1 MLKRSV
7 VMWLLALAMLVSVQA
22 QEKVLLQY
30 KAKEGQV
37 STYKAE
43 GELAMEFGGTKF
55 NIELKIVQRQKITK
69 IAANGEITQESTT
82 EEYEM
87 SFNGNKAP
95 ADEDMLKGKEII
107 TIRADGSRVSKEVE
121 GRDEPEGAEG
131 QEHLSQAFQV
141 IFSDKP
147 VGTGDKWNY
156 EFKEDKKAGTLPG
169 VAEYEVVGFE
179 KVGNVPC
186 VHIKHNYQAKG
197 GSAKLSGTGESWIEI
212 ASGDTV
218 RGTYKLENIQFGPED
233 EGAPPASGTFSMTRV
248 SGSPIGEVAATGA
261 AGQDKPKEG
270 DTPKEGDK
278 ATEGAKPDE
287 KKDEKKEEDKKKKE
301 KTIEEVTKDYEKME
315 GLFTL
320 YRKKE
325 AGKETIYAEVRE
337 DQLNKLMFLQ
347 ATVSDGPTSGLPA
360 GMPVNDILFKLVRR
374 DEQVLFVVPN
384 IQFRVDPNRPIS
396 RAVKRSFADAYLEAF
411 KIEAKSEERK
421 TVLIN
426 ISDFFRSD
434 IAQVTQAAAAA
445 GGGNYSIDREKTI
458 YNYIKLFPE
467 NMVVQTAYH
476 FTGGRGPQGA
486 GGLASIFGGGGSAE
500 LADPRSMPMTINYNL
515 WVLPEDNGY
524 RPRLHD
530 PRVGY
535 FTVDFQDFSEDKEDQ
550 TVRYILRWHIEKADP
565 NAAMSPPKQPIVFW
579 LDNAIP
585 LEYRDA
591 VRKGILTWNKAFEKL
606 GIQDAIVVK
615 QMPDNADWDHADMR
629 YNVIRWVAS
638 PSSGYAVALFR
649 VNPLTGQILN
659 ASITVDANMT
669 RFTKLEFDQMV
680 NPLAA
685 IQALEKEHTP
695 EGHDHRMCQYAQ
707 QALPQAWLGM
717 VSMNFLAGGR
727 NATKV
732 TEKQYMDDFIISVV
746 SHEMGHIMGL
756 RHNFISSI
764 ANSMND
770 LANGGRIRE
779 VGVTASVMDYTP
791 FNQMALHS
799 PNTEYWSTTVGPYDI
814 WAIEYGYTPIA
825 ASSPEGE
832 KTQLKAIARRGTE
845 RGLAYQS
852 DEVADSFDPLIS
864 RFDLASDPLQYWELK
879 MKDTRDLLKVLPSRV
894 PERGESYYQ
903 FTRYFNMLMGQYAQ
917 SGFIASRYIGALHLR
932 GNHRGD
938 PNEKP
943 PLVPAN
949 ASDQRRALK
958 LLRDYIFSK
967 EAFNFPKSVYLKLAP
982 DPNPDLMTAI
992 MGGVRQDAPI
1002 RDQISNLQS
1011 AILGRVFNPTVLSR
1025 VVNNEFKSAKPQ
1037 EALTLAELFRTV
1049 TDAVWEEVRTG
1060 ENVDSLRRQLQ
1071 RSHVKVMVDMLVKPS
1086 TNVPDDAKM
1095 LARYHL
1101 RQLRTGI
1108 QKALPNARDEYTRAH
1123 YSEVLDVIAK
1133 ALDAKY
1139 MLGGQQPA
1147 APSLRDLLGL

>member
-1 MLKRSV
+1 
-7 VMWLLALAMLVSVQA
+7 MWLLVLVTLTGVQA
-22 QEKVLLQY
+22 QEKVLLQN
-30 KAKEGQV
+30 KAKEGQI

-43 GELAMEFGGTKF
+43 GELAVEFGGNKL

-69 IAANGEITQESTT
+69 VAANGEITQEVTT

-95 ADEDMLKGKEII
+95 ADEEMLKGKEII
-107 TIRADGSRVSKEVE
+107 VIRPDGSRVSKEVE
-121 GRDEPEGAEG
+121 GRDEPEDSGG
-131 QEHLSQAFQV
+131 QEHLSQAFQ
-141 IFSDKP
+141 IMFSDKP
-147 VGTGDKWNY
+147 VGVGDKWSY

-169 VAEYEVVGFE
+169 TAEFELVGFE
-179 KVGNVPC
+179 KVNNVSC
-186 VHIKHNYQAKG
+186 AHIKGSYRAKEG
-197 GSAKLSGTGESWIEI
+197 DAKLTATGETWIEV
-212 ASGDTV
+212 ASGDAV
-218 RGTYKLENIQFGPED
+218 RGEYKLDNIQFGPED
-233 EGAPPASGTFSMTRV
+233 AGAPPATGTFRMTRV
-248 SGSPIGEVAATGA
+248 SGSPIGEVDAAGATG
-261 AGQDKPKEG
+261 Q

-278 ATEGAKPDE
+278 TTEGAKPD
-287 KKDEKKEEDKKKKE
+287 DKKEEDKKKKE
-301 KTIEEVTKDYEKME
+301 KTIEEIVKDYEKME

-325 AGKETIYAEVRE
+325 AGKETIYAEIKE
-337 DQLNKLMFLQ
+337 ELLNKLMFLQ
-347 ATVSDGPTSGLPA
+347 ATVSDGPTSGMPA
-360 GMPVNDILFKLVRR
+360 GMPINDILFKLVRR
-374 DEQVLFVVPN
+374 DEQILLVVPN
-384 IQFRVDPNRPIS
+384 IQFRVDPNKPIA

-411 KIEAKSEERK
+411 KIEAKNEERK
-421 TVLIN
+421 SVLIN

-486 GGLASIFGGGGSAE
+486 GGLAAILGGGGSAE
-500 LADPRSMPMTINYNL
+500 LADPRSMPMTVNYNL
-515 WVLPEDNGY
+515 WVLPENNGY

-530 PRVGY
+530 SRVGY
-535 FTVDFQDFSEDKEDQ
+535 FTVDFQDFSTDKEDQ
-550 TVRYILRWHIEKADP
+550 MVRYILRWNIEKADP
-565 NAAMSPPKQPIVFW
+565 NTAMSPPKQPIVFW

-585 LEYRDA
+585 VEYRDA
-591 VRKGILTWNKAFEKL
+591 VKKGILTWNKAFEKL
-606 GIQDAIVVK
+606 GIKDAIVVN
-615 QMPDNADWDHADMR
+615 QMPDDADWDHADMR

-638 PSSGYAVALFR
+638 PGSGYAVALFR

-669 RFTKLEFDQMV
+669 RFTKIEFDQMV

-685 IQALEKEHTP
+685 LQALEKDNP
-695 EGHDHRMCQYAQ
+695 AGHDYRLCQYAQ

-717 VSMNFLAGGR
+717 VSMNFLAPGR

-732 TEKQYMDDFIISVV
+732 SEKKYMDDFIISVV

-770 LANGGRIRE
+770 LANGGRMRE

-799 PNTEYWSTTVGPYDI
+799 PNTEYWSTTIGPYDM
-814 WAIEYGYTPIA
+814 WAIEYGYTPIM

-832 KTQLKAIARRGTE
+832 KTQLKALARRGTE
-845 RGLAYQS
+845 RGLGYQS
-852 DEVADSFDPLIS
+852 DEVADNFDPLIS
-864 RFDLASDPLQYWELK
+864 RFDLASEPLQYWELR
-879 MKDTRDLLKVLPSRV
+879 MKDTRELLKVLPDRI

-903 FTRYFNMLMGQYAQ
+903 FTRYFNMLISQYVM
-917 SGFIASRYIGALHLR
+917 SGMVTSRYIGALHLR
-932 GNHRGD
+932 GNYRGD

-949 ASDQRRALK
+949 AADQRRALK
-958 LLRDYIFSK
+958 LLRDYIFAK
-967 EAFNFPKSVYLKLAP
+967 ESFNFPKSVYLKLAP
-982 DPNPDLMTAI
+982 DPNPDLMSAI
-992 MGGVRQDAPI
+992 MGGMRQDAPI
-1002 RDQISNLQS
+1002 RDQISNMQS
-1011 AILGRVFNPTVLSR
+1011 IILWRLFSPTVLSR

-1049 TDAVWEEVRTG
+1049 SDAVWEEVRTG

-1071 RSHVKVMVDMLVKPS
+1071 RNHLKAMVDMLVKPS
-1086 TNVPDDAKM
+1086 TAIPDDAKM

-1101 RQLRTGI
+1101 RQLKAGI
-1108 QKALPNARDEYTRAH
+1108 QKVLPNARDEYTRAH
-1123 YSEVLDVIAK
+1123 YSEVLDVVNK